1 MAHDP
6 ARPDARPDTRP
17 RGHAHGHGPDRRLG
31 WAVLVNLALTGV
43 QIIAG
48 LVAGSLAMI
57 ADAVHNLSDA
67 LSLILALAAR
77 RIGRRPADGRMTFGY
92 GRIEIVAALVNYVT
106 LIVIALYLAWEGVM
120 RFFAPQPVEGWIVV
134 IVAGFA
140 LAVDLVTAWLTWRL
154 SRESVNI
161 RAAFLHNLAD
171 ALGSV
176 AVIVAGT
183 LILLF
188 GWWVVD
194 PIVTLLISGYILWHG
209 AVEIVPVVRMLMLGA
224 PPGLSPDELRAAML
238 AVPGV
243 EDVHHL
249 HLWQLSER
257 ANSLEAHVVHRPG
270 NGAGLR
276 ARLEAMLAGRFGIT
290 HTTLQLETPD
300 EAAGHGGHAGGHDGL
315 SGEAGGGEG

>member
-1 MAHDP
+1 MGGGH
-6 ARPDARPDTRP
+6 
-17 RGHAHGHGPDRRLG
+17 GHAHGQGDRRLG
-31 WAVLVNLALTGV
+31 WAVLVNLALTVV
-43 QIIAG
+43 QIVAG

-67 LSLILALAAR
+67 ISLIIAFAAR
-77 RIGRRPADGRMTFGY
+77 RIARRPADGAMTFGY
-92 GRIEIVAALVNYVT
+92 ARIEIVAALVNYVT
-106 LIVIALYLAWEGVM
+106 LIVIALYLAWEGVL
-120 RFFAPQPVEGWIVV
+120 RFFEPQPVEGWIVV
-134 IVAGFA
+134 VVAGFA
-140 LAVDLVTAWLTWRL
+140 LAIDLATAWLTWRL

-194 PIVTLLISGYILWHG
+194 PIVTLLISAYILWHG
-209 AVEIVPVVRMLMLGA
+209 AVEILPVVRMLMLGT
-224 PPGLSPDELRAAML
+224 PPGLDVAEVRAALL
-238 AVPGV
+238 AAEGV

-257 ANSLEAHVVHRPG
+257 ASSLEAHVVHAPG
-270 NGAGLR
+270 AGRGLR
-276 ARLEAMLAGRFGIT
+276 ARLEEMLAQRFGLT
-290 HTTLQLETPD
+290 HITLQLETAA
-300 EAAGHGGHAGGHDGL
+300 EAAGHADHGEVDHGGQVEQR
-315 SGEAGGGEG
+315 S